1 MPPERELS
9 LEDARAASADEL
21 NALLHGG
28 DEKLL
33 LALVENPNFQEK
45 HAEILLS
52 RADISAVVVSA
63 VAECGKGKWMAS
75 ESVRTKIA
83 QHPHAPKQTA
93 LAAMRQMFL
102 FNLVRLSV
110 LPSMPPDIRRAAE
123 EVILGR
129 VPHLPVGQKL
139 TLARGGPA
147 RVASAILAE
156 GHPQALKPALGNS
169 FLSESQVLKVLAK
182 DGVPERVVAAIAAHP
197 KWSCVYNV
205 RMALV
210 RNEHT
215 SAAIVKRLVGE
226 LTLRDLKDVSE
237 LPGIP
242 EGSRRAMQDEIE
254 SRASETRD
262 DEGGEISARP
272 EGRERT

>member
-1 MPPERELS
+1 MPPERDLY

-21 NALLHGG
+21 NALLHES
-28 DEKLL
+28 DEKFL

-52 RADISAVVVSA
+52 RADVSAVVVSA

-83 QHPHAPKQTA
+83 QHPHAPKRTA
-93 LAAMRQMFL
+93 LAAVRQMFL
-102 FNLVRLSV
+102 FNLVRLSL
-110 LPSMPPDIRRAAE
+110 LPSAPPDIRRAAE

-156 GHPQALKPALGNS
+156 GHPQALKPALGNG

-210 RNEHT
+210 RNERT

-226 LTLRDLKDVSE
+226 LTLRDLQDVSR
-237 LPGIP
+237 LPGVP
-242 EGSRRAMQDEIE
+242 AGAKQVMLDEIE
-254 SRASETRD
+254 SRASKSKN
-262 DEGGEISARP
+262 SACGKIP
-272 EGRERT
+272 GAV